1 MLDKLISWIWIK
13 HPRSEEP
20 DAMLTF
26 AAIALFVCA
35 VKFLLN
41 GAVLTVGVHT
51 VNFGTTDSLSYAAL
65 LGPTV
70 LAYVQRKIQSPPDG
84 K

>member
-1 MLDKLISWIWIK
+1 MLDKLLSWIWIK

-41 GAVLTVGVHT
+41 GAIFMIGTHVI
-51 VNFGTTDSLSYAAL
+51 NCGTTDSLSYAAL

-70 LAYVQRKIQSPPDG
+70 LAYVQRKLTSPPDG